1 MLRCA
6 LCTAS
11 IDALTAAPAGAIVP
25 QHRAPWLPPW
35 RFLGSVISDLR
46 SRICD
51 HAGPELREELMTAN
65 RLALL
70 ATAAITAITVA
81 APVRADDT
89 ITIGFTVSQTGPL
102 NNDSVSQMRGFE
114 LWRDEV
120 NAAGGIKA
128 GDKHYKI
135 NFTSYDDESQNVRV
149 QQLYTRLISQD
160 KAQFLFSPYSSGL
173 VATAAIISEQ
183 YGKVML
189 TTGGAEEKTYQ
200 LGNKNLFQLYSPA
213 GQYLAGAVDALKEKN
228 PKAQVAFIYKD
239 DPFSKAVAQVT
250 RDLAKRQGVNVVLDE
265 SYSPSTTDF
274 GPIINKL
281 VSAKADAL
289 LGGGHYPDGSTLA
302 RQLHDQKVGLKWVTL
317 LVAPDTP
324 KFAELGD
331 AAVGITVPSQ
341 WAPQVT
347 YKPDFGPTAQD
358 FNKRFVDKYKIEA
371 GYHAAGGYTAGLI
384 LQHAI
389 EQSGS
394 IDQAKVAAA
403 LNKLDVTTMFGRS
416 RFSTDPKDHGL
427 QLAHAMVLG
436 QWQKKNG
443 QLVKE
448 VIWPN
453 DAKTADIIY

>member
-1 MLRCA
+1 M
-6 LCTAS
+6 
-11 IDALTAAPAGAIVP
+11 I
-25 QHRAPWLPPW
+25 
-35 RFLGSVISDLR
+35 
-46 SRICD
+46 
-51 HAGPELREELMTAN
+51 N

-70 ATAAITAITVA
+70 ATTVAITAAVA
-81 APVRADDT
+81 AVIIATPALADDT

-135 NFTSYDDESQNVRV
+135 NFASYDDESQNVRV

-200 LGNKNLFQLYSPA
+200 LGNKNLFQIYSPA
-213 GQYLAGAVDALKEKN
+213 GQYLAGAIDALREKN

-250 RDLAKRQGVNVVLDE
+250 RDLAKRQGINVVLDE

-281 VSAKADAL
+281 ISAKADAL

-331 AAVGITVPSQ
+331 AAVGISVPSQ
-341 WAPQVT
+341 WAPQVA
-347 YKPDFGPTAQD
+347 YKPDFGPTAPE
-358 FNKRFVDKYKIEA
+358 FNKRFSDKYKIEA
-371 GYHAAGGYTAGLI
+371 GYHAAGGYAAGLL

-389 EQSGS
+389 EESGS

-403 LNKLDVTTMFGRS
+403 LNKTDVTTMFGRTK
-416 RFSTDPKDHGL
+416 FSNDPKEHGL

-436 QWQKKNG
+436 QWQKKGG

-453 DAKTADIIY
+453 AAKTADIIY

>member
-1 MLRCA
+1 M
-6 LCTAS
+6 
-11 IDALTAAPAGAIVP
+11 I
-25 QHRAPWLPPW
+25 
-35 RFLGSVISDLR
+35 
-46 SRICD
+46 
-51 HAGPELREELMTAN
+51 N

-70 ATAAITAITVA
+70 ATTVAITAAAAAVIVA
-81 APVRADDT
+81 TPALADDT

-135 NFTSYDDESQNVRV
+135 NFASYDDESQNVRV

-200 LGNKNLFQLYSPA
+200 LGNKNLFQIYSPA
-213 GQYLAGAVDALKEKN
+213 GQYLAGAIDALREKN

-250 RDLAKRQGVNVVLDE
+250 RDLAKRQGINVVLDE

-281 VSAKADAL
+281 ISAKADAL

-331 AAVGITVPSQ
+331 AAVGISVPSQ
-341 WAPQVT
+341 WAPQVA
-347 YKPDFGPTAQD
+347 YKPDFGPTAPE
-358 FNKRFVDKYKIEA
+358 FNKRFSDKYKIEA
-371 GYHAAGGYTAGLI
+371 GYHAAGGYAAGLL

-389 EQSGS
+389 EESGS

-403 LNKLDVTTMFGRS
+403 LNKTDVTTMFGRTK
-416 RFSTDPKDHGL
+416 FSNDPKEHGL

-436 QWQKKNG
+436 QWQKKGG

-453 DAKTADIIY
+453 AAKTADIIY

>member
-1 MLRCA
+1 M
-6 LCTAS
+6 
-11 IDALTAAPAGAIVP
+11 IV
-25 QHRAPWLPPW
+25 
-35 RFLGSVISDLR
+35 S
-46 SRICD
+46 
-51 HAGPELREELMTAN
+51 

-70 ATAAITAITVA
+70 AATAAAATAVIVA
-81 APVRADDT
+81 APARADDT
-89 ITIGFTVSQTGPL
+89 IAIGFTVSQTGPL
-102 NNDSVSQMRGFE
+102 NNDSVAQMRGFE

-135 NFTSYDDESQNVRV
+135 SFTSYDDESQNVRV

-200 LGNKNLFQLYSPA
+200 LGNKNLFQVYSPA
-213 GQYLAGAVDALKEKN
+213 GQYLAGALDALKEKN

-281 VSAKADAL
+281 ISAKADAL

-358 FNKRFVDKYKIEA
+358 FNKRFADKYKIEA
-371 GYHAAGGYTAGLI
+371 GYHAAGGYTAGLV

-394 IDQAKVAAA
+394 IEQAKVAAA

-416 RFSTDPKDHGL
+416 KFSADPKDHGL

>member
-1 MLRCA
+1 MRGGKSREG
-6 LCTAS
+6 TMIAS
-11 IDALTAAPAGAIVP
+11 K
-25 QHRAPWLPPW
+25 
-35 RFLGSVISDLR
+35 
-46 SRICD
+46 
-51 HAGPELREELMTAN
+51 
-65 RLALL
+65 LALL
-70 ATAAITAITVA
+70 AAAAMIVA
-81 APVRADDT
+81 TPVRADDT

-120 NAAGGIKA
+120 NAAGGIRA
-128 GDKHYKI
+128 GGKQYKI
-135 NFTSYDDESQNVRV
+135 NFASYDDESQNVRV
-149 QQLYTRLISQD
+149 QQLYTRLIVQD

-200 LGNKNLFQLYSPA
+200 LGNRNLFQVYSPA
-213 GQYLAGAVDALKEKN
+213 GQYLAGALDALKEKN
-228 PKAQVAFIYKD
+228 PKAQVAFVYKD

-250 RDLAKRQGVNVVLDE
+250 RDLAKRQGVSVVLDE

-281 VSAKADAL
+281 ISAKADAL
-289 LGGGHYPDGSTLA
+289 LGGGHYPDGSTFA
-302 RQLHDQKVGLKWVTL
+302 RQLHDQKAGLKWVTL

-347 YKPDFGPTAQD
+347 YKPDFGPTAQE
-358 FNKRFVDKYKIEA
+358 FNKRFIDKYKIEA
-371 GYHAAGGYTAGLI
+371 GYHAAGGYTAGLL

-389 EQSGS
+389 EESGS
-394 IDQAKVAAA
+394 IDQAKVAAV
-403 LNKLDVTTMFGRS
+403 LNKTDVTTMFGRS
-416 RFSTDPKDHGL
+416 KFSTDPKEHGL
-427 QLAHAMVLG
+427 QLTHAMVLG
-436 QWQKKNG
+436 QWQKKG
-443 QLVKE
+443 DQLIKE
-448 VIWPN
+448 VIWPHE
-453 DAKTADIIY
+453 AKTADVIY